1 MTSPRLGGCVCPGVT
16 GSCPRLGFRPSSPRG
31 KIKTTP
37 LPPPQSARRGLYGG
51 HAALPPP
58 PPPRPLSRGPSHPW
72 APPTRAPTGVPSLP
86 PGDRLMNIMHVSNSS
101 ERSSLSSPS
110 GVFPAWNISRGGIS
124 PRFPLPSPCTG
135 TSSGAGSGGAKGAV
149 GGDKLGGPAGT
160 TGDLA
165 WCACRGRM
173 RAAFSRSFDVEGA
186 VGIMMGIMASCF
198 LSMGRWLLCALAE
211 GDCRRGNVPLALSF

>member
-1 MTSPRLGGCVCPGVT
+1 M
-16 GSCPRLGFRPSSPRG
+16 
-31 KIKTTP
+31 
-37 LPPPQSARRGLYGG
+37 
-51 HAALPPP
+51 
-58 PPPRPLSRGPSHPW
+58 
-72 APPTRAPTGVPSLP
+72 
-86 PGDRLMNIMHVSNSS
+86 
-101 ERSSLSSPS
+101 
-110 GVFPAWNISRGGIS
+110 
-124 PRFPLPSPCTG
+124 
-135 TSSGAGSGGAKGAV
+135 